1 MQQKELDYVLERL
14 KELLSIDSPT
24 GFTEKA
30 AEYVREQLEK
40 DSIPVVRTAKGG
52 VLADLRAF
60 AKNPQKGGAV
70 LVSAHIDTLGA
81 MVKSIKPNGRLKVT
95 NVGGLT
101 AANTET
107 ENVTVYTRDGRTY
120 GGTLQ
125 LCNPSLHVNKEA
137 ASQERNW
144 DTVEVVLDENVHS
157 DKDTAALG
165 IENGCY
171 VCVCPRSV
179 ITPSGYIKSRF
190 LDDKLSAA
198 ILLGAAHE
206 LACGRK
212 TAKEAYMHFTVY
224 EEVGHG
230 ASGICPE
237 GVEEI
242 LGVDMGCVG
251 DGLSCDERKVSICAL
266 DSSGPYNYAMT
277 CRLRELAEKHGLG
290 YAVDVYPYYGSD
302 CSAAVRCSDIR
313 HALIGAGVYASHGY
327 ERSHTEGVKNTY
339 DLLTAYL
346 CDEA

>member
-1 MQQKELDYVLERL
+1 M
-14 KELLSIDSPT
+14 
-24 GFTEKA
+24 
-30 AEYVREQLEK
+30 
-40 DSIPVVRTAKGG
+40 
-52 VLADLRAF
+52 
-60 AKNPQKGGAV
+60 
-70 LVSAHIDTLGA
+70 
-81 MVKSIKPNGRLKVT
+81 
-95 NVGGLT
+95 
-101 AANTET
+101 
-107 ENVTVYTRDGRTY
+107 DGRTCC
-120 GGTLQ
+120 GTLQ

-144 DTVEVVLDENVHS
+144 DTVEVVLDENVQS

-277 CRLRELAEKHGLG
+277 CRLKELAVKHGLG